1 MRATA
6 TGLFSST
13 GRIGGI
19 YALVVLGLKRHWSG
33 LPFVLF
39 GAPSVAAAL
48 LALLFPGM
56 FRTTLLSVTNV
67 KFGPAT
73 RQAHDKNYKDIR
85 QVSPINEFQIMSLLL
100 WIKAY
105 ILFWFILV
113 HIQ

>member
-48 LALLFPGM
+48 LALFFPGM
-56 FRTTLLSVTNV
+56 VRTTFLSVTNV

-73 RQAHDKNYKDIR
+73 RQAHNKNYKDIR
-85 QVSPINEFQIMSLLL
+85 QVHLHLSMNFKSC
-100 WIKAY
+100 
-105 ILFWFILV
+105 LFCYGLKLTYSGLS
-113 HIQ
+113 

>member
-48 LALLFPGM
+48 LAIFFPGM
-56 FRTTLLSVTNV
+56 VRTTLLSVTNV

-73 RQAHDKNYKDIR
+73 RQAHKDIR
-85 QVSPINEFQIMSLLL
+85 QVHLHLSMNFKSG
-100 WIKAY
+100 
-105 ILFWFILV
+105 LFFYGLKLTYYSGLS
-113 HIQ
+113 